1 MQHDYL
7 QERGIHVVFTVT
19 DQGWTVVIETYCMI
33 AENQNDHWK
42 FSVVERVYVQELRTT
57 AISLMLRASLWC

>member
-7 QERGIHVVFTVT
+7 QERGIHVVLTVT
-19 DQGWTVVIETYCMI
+19 DQGWTVVIETYCSR
-33 AENQNDHWK
+33 ESEYDHWK
-42 FSVVERVYVQELRTT
+42 FSVVERVYVQELKAT